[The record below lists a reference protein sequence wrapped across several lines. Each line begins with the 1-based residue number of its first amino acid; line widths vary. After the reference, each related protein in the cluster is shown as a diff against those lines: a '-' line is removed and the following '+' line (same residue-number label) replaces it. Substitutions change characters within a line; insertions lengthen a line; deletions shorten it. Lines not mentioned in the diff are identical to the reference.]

1 MNSSSK
7 PAEQTV
13 KYKLGFKQSAQKEL
27 SKLAKPIQQQFYLK
41 LKERLSNPHVP
52 KDALTGMPNCYKIK
66 LRSIGFRLVYQVTD
80 QELIVTVVA
89 VGKRE
94 RNEAYRK
101 ARERLLWGFKTL

>member
-1 MNSSSK
+1 
-7 PAEQTV
+7 
-13 KYKLGFKQSAQKEL
+13 
-27 SKLAKPIQQQFYLK
+27 
-41 LKERLSNPHVP
+41 
-52 KDALTGMPNCYKIK
+52 MPNCYKIK

-101 ARERLLWGFKTL
+101 ARERLL

>member
-1 MNSSSK
+1 MTSSDK
-7 PAEQTV
+7 PASLVV

-41 LKERLSNPHVP
+41 LKERLVNPHVP
-52 KDALTGMPNCYKIK
+52 KDALAGMPNCYKIK

-80 QELIVTVVA
+80 HELIVTVVA

-94 RNEAYRK
+94 RNEVYRK
-101 ARERLLWGFKTL
+101 ARERLL